1 MNSNLYQ
8 KGYSIMLGVT
18 GGYQF
23 QLSDRWNLDLYATV
37 GTSQGFY
44 KGYDQNHRRRYD
56 SEEFN
61 KSGEIIP
68 YRGGVMISYKFK

>member
-23 QLSDRWNLDLYATV
+23 QLSDRWNLDIYATI
-37 GTSQGFY
+37 GTSQSFY
-44 KGYDQNHRRRYD
+44 KGYDRTTGD
-56 SEEFN
+56 
-61 KSGEIIP
+61 
-68 YRGGVMISYKFK
+68 VMILQRNLTKVVKLSLTEEV